1 MTFTS
6 QDYLLLAIGLSFLG
20 FGWVLVR
27 FGVRMTGVASGFM
40 FGFGVYQ
47 LIVEIVKAVEP
58 QGLQYVPDNP
68 YVAIMVG
75 AFCGAIGFFIA
86 KQVYQIAIFL
96 GSLSAGLY
104 IMYKTDQRVLVEQ
117 LFEKIGILESLYGTL
132 GNAWPAI
139 FAVLI
144 ALLFVY
150 MQRQMMIILT
160 ACVGALLISNTLEIP
175 IVFLPLCFIGYILQQ
190 KTKAR
195 PKKVVVKEEV
205 EE

>member
-27 FGVRMTGVASGFM
+27 FGVRMTGMASGFM

-47 LIVEIVKAVEP
+47 LVVVIVEAVEP
-58 QGLQYVPDNP
+58 QGLQYVPDNL
-68 YVAIMVG
+68 AIALMVG
-75 AFCGAIGFFIA
+75 AFCGVIGLFVAQKI
-86 KQVYQIAIFL
+86 YQIAIFL
-96 GSLSAGLY
+96 GSLSAGLF
-104 IMYKTDQRVLVEQ
+104 IMYKTNQRELVEQ
-117 LFEKIGILESLYGTL
+117 LFTVMGILEPLYRTL

-139 FAVLI
+139 LAVLI

-150 MQRQMMIILT
+150 MQRQMMILLT
-160 ACVGALLISNTLEIP
+160 ACIGALLISNTVEIP
-175 IVFLPLCFIGYILQQ
+175 ILFLPLCFIGYILQQ
-190 KTKAR
+190 KTKSR
-195 PKKVVVKEEV
+195 PRVVKKEV